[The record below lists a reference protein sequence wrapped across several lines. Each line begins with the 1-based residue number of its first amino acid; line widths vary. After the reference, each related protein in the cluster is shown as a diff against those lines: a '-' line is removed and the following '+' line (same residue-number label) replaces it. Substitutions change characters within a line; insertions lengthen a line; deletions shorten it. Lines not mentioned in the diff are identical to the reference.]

1 MRENFSE
8 EISQIR
14 ITYRRSFLAEA
25 HATKRMLI
33 EESDQREKEYLD
45 TIAYLNKMTKDA
57 TAEVNK

>member
-1 MRENFSE
+1 M
-8 EISQIR
+8 
-14 ITYRRSFLAEA
+14 AEA